1 MNTLSAVS
9 TPFDVPSFAPAA
21 LPEAY
26 VFGELRVLT
35 GLDLLLRG
43 DCVVPLEP
51 RAVRVLRHLVR
62 HAGRVVAKEELL
74 DEVWPDTYV
83 TEGVLKKAVSQIRRA
98 LDDPPQQ
105 SRFIETYHRRG
116 YRFIAP
122 VEGAARQSA
131 GVGVG
136 PTTDLRQALQ
146 LLARCES
153 LLDAVRTS
161 LGVTEP
167 LPNRQDRP
175 RRTA

>member
-1 MNTLSAVS
+1 MNTLSNVS
-9 TPFDVPSFAPAA
+9 ASFDAPPVALAA

-26 VFGELRVLT
+26 AFGDLRVLT

-43 DCVVPLEP
+43 DRVIPLEP

-98 LDDPPQQ
+98 LADPPQQ
-105 SRFIETYHRRG
+105 SRFIETWHRRG

-122 VEGAARQSA
+122 VGSGARKDIAA
-131 GVGVG
+131 D
-136 PTTDLRQALQ
+136 PDLQQALA
-146 LLARCES
+146 LLERCES
-153 LLDAVRTS
+153 LLAEVRSS

-167 LPNRQDRP
+167 SPNRQDRP